1 MLGLHCCARLSL
13 AVASW
18 GYSLVVMHKLL
29 IAIVSLVAEHK
40 LWSQRASE
48 VAACRFSSC
57 SSQALEHRLSSCIAP
72 WHVRSSQIKDWACVS
87 CIGRKIL
94 YHWATREAC
103 FFVLFLNSFCKVFC
117 LFVCFSQKWVHRA
130 PHDVMWTWNS
140 PNVLLFNYS
149 KTSKGTVTS
158 LEFLYS
164 SIAS

>member
-1 MLGLHCCARLSL
+1 MYNTLKACWVCLFVFNFVSLAVLGLHCCARLSL

-72 WHVRSSQIKDWACVS
+72 WHVRSSQIKGLSLC
-87 CIGRKIL
+87 L
-94 YHWATREAC
+94 LHWQEDS
-103 FFVLFLNSFCKVFC
+103 LPLSHQG
-117 LFVCFSQKWVHRA
+117 S
-130 PHDVMWTWNS
+130 
-140 PNVLLFNYS
+140 LLFCFVF
-149 KTSKGTVTS
+149 K
-158 LEFLYS
+158 
-164 SIAS
+164 